1 MTFDVQSKATLQKEC
16 VRMRIDVQSKA
27 TLSAVECE
35 MNLLYV
41 AINLTFPLH
50 PGKIMLI
57 QF

>member
-1 MTFDVQSKATLQKEC
+1 
-16 VRMRIDVQSKA
+16 MRIDVQSKA